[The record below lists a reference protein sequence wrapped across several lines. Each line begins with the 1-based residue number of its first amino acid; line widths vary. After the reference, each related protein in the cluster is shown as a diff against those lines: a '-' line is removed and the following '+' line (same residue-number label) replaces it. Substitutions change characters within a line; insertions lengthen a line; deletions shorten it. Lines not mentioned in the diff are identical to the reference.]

1 MKCLDRCGKKCN
13 NRECRQ
19 WINYPEDD
27 NCVLVA
33 VEKNG
38 PMTLRQCAERLGISF
53 VRVKQIEDKAIK
65 KLEKIIT
72 SE

>member
-1 MKCLDRCGKKCN
+1 MKCIDRIGEKCDNKK
-13 NRECRQ
+13 CRQ
-19 WINYPEDD
+19 WIDYPEDD

-38 PMTLRQCAERLGISF
+38 AMTLRQCAERLQISF
-53 VRVKQIEDKAIK
+53 VRVKQIQDKALK
-65 KLEKIIT
+65 KLEKKIF